1 MILAALLAVL
11 LGALMIGRAG
21 LTTNGGPHGLTSIAF
36 AYTSSFAN
44 NGQGFGGLS
53 ANSAFYNYTTSVAM
67 LAGRF
72 LLTLPAL
79 ALAGTFAEQRR
90 RGITSGSLPTDT
102 GLFAVLFIAMVLLVA
117 GLNFLPLL
125 CLGPVAEHMMLWL

>member
-1 MILAALLAVL
+1 
-11 LGALMIGRAG
+11 
-21 LTTNGGPHGLTSIAF
+21 
-36 AYTSSFAN
+36 
-44 NGQGFGGLS
+44 
-53 ANSAFYNYTTSVAM
+53 M

-102 GLFAVLFIAMVLLVA
+102 GLFAVLLIAMVLLVA

-125 CLGPVAEHMMLWL
+125 CLGPLAEHMMLWF